1 MRGEGIGAGDR
12 NDIEI
17 AFQQFRAEC
26 IAHVFS
32 VQALGAQGVGM
43 KNQVHLFFHLAGFA
57 VFHQVIQA
65 THVVVVA
72 VGKDNGVQIGEI
84 DAQDLGIFQ
93 EQVAEAG
100 VEEDLLSPSST

>member
-1 MRGEGIGAGDR
+1 
-12 NDIEI
+12 
-17 AFQQFRAEC
+17 
-26 IAHVFS
+26 
-32 VQALGAQGVGM
+32 M
-43 KNQVHLFFHLAGFA
+43 KNQVRLFFHLAGFV

-72 VGKDNGVQIGEI
+72 VGKDNGEI

-100 VEEDLLSPSST
+100 VEEDFLSPSST

>member
-1 MRGEGIGAGDR
+1 
-12 NDIEI
+12 
-17 AFQQFRAEC
+17 
-26 IAHVFS
+26 
-32 VQALGAQGVGM
+32 M
-43 KNQVHLFFHLAGFA
+43 KNQVHLFFHLAGFV

-72 VGKDNGVQIGEI
+72 VGKDNGVQSGEI
-84 DAQDLGIFQ
+84 DAQNLGIFQ